1 MSTRSTRPHP
11 PIPAAKDAGFS
22 LTEMLVVLVIMALL
36 MALVAPNFLGR
47 VGGARS
53 QSAEAQIE
61 NLASALEIYSLDV
74 GRYPDTETG
83 LEALVTPP
91 ASATGWAGPYLR
103 RGGVPSDPWGNPY
116 IYRSDGPDHF
126 ALQTLGRDGTPG
138 GSGEDRDIETEIT
151 LVDPLVDPLEEAAS
165 EPADGG

>member
-1 MSTRSTRPHP
+1 MRPLYSHKAVTP
-11 PIPAAKDAGFS
+11 SHRREAGFS

-74 GRYPDTETG
+74 GRYPDTESG
-83 LEALVTPP
+83 LNALVEPP
-91 ASATGWAGPYLR
+91 AGVTGWAGPYLR
-103 RGGVPSDPWGNPY
+103 RGGVPLDPWGNAY
-116 IYRSDGPDHF
+116 LYTSNGPDHF
-126 ALQTLGRDGTPG
+126 SLRSLGRDGQPG
-138 GSGEDRDIETEIT
+138 GSGEDRDIETAVT
-151 LVDPLVDPLEEAAS
+151 LIDPAESGDPARL
-165 EPADGG
+165 DR